1 MMRLEVVK
9 LSAWERVGEC
19 LGKNWKLPTSPASK
33 GTASAGQAV
42 ASLHVSACRLHTL
55 KRKISMRQVASY
67 NHLNLG
73 AGVRRIKLA
82 S

>member
-9 LSAWERVGEC
+9 LSDWERVGEC
-19 LGKNWKLPTSPASK
+19 LGKNWKLQTSSASK
-33 GTASAGQAV
+33 GMASVGQTV
-42 ASLHVSACRLHTL
+42 ASLHVSACRLHTV

-67 NHLNLG
+67 NHLNLD
-73 AGVRRIKLA
+73 AGVRKIKLA